1 MTLKDSYK
9 KNSYNVSKK
18 VFKKNLS
25 GKFLLRHVNLFLG
38 KFSNISLRGNS
49 AIFQRTPVSVTFV
62 IGIKA
67 AGGIGKLNMLSVT

>member
-1 MTLKDSYK
+1 MVRRTLITVNDSQR
-9 KNSYNVSKK
+9 
-18 VFKKNLS
+18 L
-25 GKFLLRHVNLFLG
+25 LLRHVNLFLG

-49 AIFQRTPVSVTFV
+49 AIFQRAPVSVTFV